1 MKEKNFIV
9 KGNICFSE
17 SPEKIRTEEQGFA
30 VCLNGVSQGVF
41 SQIPE
46 EFRNLPVLD
55 FGSNLILP
63 GLTDLHIHAPQYGFR
78 SLGMD
83 LELLEWLNTR
93 TFPEEERYENEE
105 YARKG
110 YSIFAEDLKMGATTR
125 VCAFG
130 TIHRKSTEI
139 LMDCME
145 ESGLISKVGKVNMD
159 RNGSPGLTEESPE
172 KSLEETLLWL
182 EETKDRYENVSPI
195 LTPRFV
201 PSCSD
206 ELLKGLGELGRKRGL
221 PVQSHLSENQGE
233 IQLVKELCPWSEFYG
248 DVYDRFGLF
257 GGENPTI
264 MAHCVWSSE
273 EEILRMK
280 ERGVYVAH
288 CAQSNANLAS
298 GIAPVRRY
306 MDLGLKVG
314 LGSDVAG
321 GVHTSIFRA
330 MSDATMA
337 SKLRWRLTDDSLKPL
352 TVEEAFYLGTVGG
365 GAFFGKV
372 GSLEKGYEFDAVVM
386 DDSALR
392 SPRTLT
398 LEERLERLIYLSES
412 CQVSAKFV
420 AGRQI
425 F

>member
-195 LTPRFV
+195 LTPRVV

-206 ELLKGLGELGRKRGL
+206 E
-221 PVQSHLSENQGE
+221 
-233 IQLVKELCPWSEFYG
+233 
-248 DVYDRFGLF
+248 
-257 GGENPTI
+257 
-264 MAHCVWSSE
+264 M
-273 EEILRMK
+273 
-280 ERGVYVAH
+280 
-288 CAQSNANLAS
+288 
-298 GIAPVRRY
+298 
-306 MDLGLKVG
+306 
-314 LGSDVAG
+314 
-321 GVHTSIFRA
+321 
-330 MSDATMA
+330 
-337 SKLRWRLTDDSLKPL
+337 
-352 TVEEAFYLGTVGG
+352 
-365 GAFFGKV
+365 
-372 GSLEKGYEFDAVVM
+372 
-386 DDSALR
+386 
-392 SPRTLT
+392 
-398 LEERLERLIYLSES
+398 
-412 CQVSAKFV
+412 
-420 AGRQI
+420 
-425 F
+425 